1 MPWEKD
7 TVDGRNPAPVEVGSL
22 SSLSHY
28 LQGFIHT
35 RWLAGFLA
43 SLFPRLRHLGALSGP
58 CRCMGSFEAFAYRT
72 SWALKDSRC
81 GVPGFFWGWFRWF
94 HEGTFQH
101 QQHSF
106 DWRYWKKYSIYI
118 LYSLFLSFWCWFWAE
133 NIPYNLGLYFLLVIL
148 DHWMNHAGPGNCL
161 PGRK

>member
-1 MPWEKD
+1 MFILQGTNSH

-58 CRCMGSFEAFAYRT
+58 CGCMGSFEAFAYRT

-81 GVPGFFWGWFRWF
+81 GVPGFFLGWFRWF
-94 HEGTFQH
+94 HEGTFH
-101 QQHSF
+101 HPHHSF
-106 DWRYWKKYSIYI
+106 DWRYWKNIYI
-118 LYSLFLSFWCWFWAE
+118 VCFFLFGADFE
-133 NIPYNLGLYFLLVIL
+133 QRVIL
-148 DHWMNHAGPGNCL
+148 DHWMNHAGPRNCL